1 MNKQDILI
9 LYQYNAWSN
18 AKILEA
24 ASNVT
29 QEQFLA
35 PAPFPHGSLQ
45 GTLVHALFG
54 EWVWRNRWEGTPSTV
69 RLKLEDFP
77 AFPTFE
83 SLRARWAD
91 EEPRLMKFVANV
103 TDERLYSKIKYISTE
118 GHPYERVLWET
129 MAHLVNH
136 GTQHKTEAAAILT
149 GIRHSP
155 GDIDLVVYL
164 NG

>member
-9 LYQYNAWSN
+9 LCQYNAWST
-18 AKILEA
+18 AKILDA
-24 ASNVT
+24 ASKVT

-35 PAPFPHGSLQ
+35 PVPFPHGSLR

-54 EWVWRNRWEGTPSTV
+54 EWVWRKRWEGSPNNP
-69 RLKLEDFP
+69 RWKPEE
-77 AFPTFE
+77 FPTLE

-91 EEPRLMKFVANV
+91 EDRRLMNFVANV
-103 TDERLYSKIKYISTE
+103 TEERLYSKFKYVSTE
-118 GHPYERVLWET
+118 GIPHERVVWES

-149 GIRHSP
+149 GMGHSP
-155 GDIDLVVYL
+155 GDIDLILYL
-164 NG
+164 NEAR